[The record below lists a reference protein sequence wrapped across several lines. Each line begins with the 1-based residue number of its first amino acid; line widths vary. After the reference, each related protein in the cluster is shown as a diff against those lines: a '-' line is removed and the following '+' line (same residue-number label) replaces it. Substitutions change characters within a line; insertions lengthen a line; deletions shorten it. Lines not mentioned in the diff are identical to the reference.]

1 MSKNDANSGLPSAA
15 VASSVDS
22 SKLLS
27 LLALAAGAAAMP
39 QSTNADVIFTDLS
52 TNPVSISTNAN
63 LSFIITNLPGTARV
77 WFQTN
82 KRATL
87 ISSTRVVSVRQN
99 AGYVR
104 LKTHSFPSQVGIN
117 AFVVPVGAGVTW
129 NQVVGVTSASGA
141 LAKANALGHFPNGFD
156 KQYFVFRF
164 KDSTQVG
171 SPLLYGWI
179 NFSVAY
185 PGSGKYPEV
194 TIFGYAYDSTGAFLA
209 TGVSTVPEPAPVALL
224 ALGALTLGA
233 KGLRSWRR
241 HRPQSGSR
249 DTK

>member
-1 MSKNDANSGLPSAA
+1 MKRDFSAPGLQPGSAGTNG
-15 VASSVDS
+15 DS

-39 QSTNADVIFTDLS
+39 QSANADVIFTDLS
-52 TNPVSISTNAN
+52 ANPVSISTNAN

-82 KRATL
+82 KRATA

-117 AFVVPVGAGVTW
+117 AFVVPLPAGVTW
-129 NQVVGVTSASGA
+129 NQVVGVSSASGA
-141 LAKANALGHFPNGFD
+141 LAKANAQGHFPNGFD
-156 KQYFVFRF
+156 KQYFVFKF

-171 SPLLYGWI
+171 SPSLYGWV

-185 PGSGKYPEV
+185 PGNGKYPEV
-194 TIFGYAYDSTGAFLA
+194 TLFGYAFDNTGAFLA
-209 TGVSTVPEPAPVALL
+209 TGASTVPEPGPAALL

-241 HRPQSGSR
+241 HRPASN
-249 DTK
+249 